1 MSVFST
7 PPPRYST
14 FEAEQ
19 LAKSKFGINGQANPL
34 SSDRDQNFLI
44 RSEED
49 SFILKISNSAES
61 FDELD
66 MQNKVMQ
73 HIVKVDPEFEL
84 TLPLCS
90 LSGDEIIQIENK
102 GQTNWVR
109 GLKYI
114 NGKFLKDSTHDQIML
129 LELGSFLG
137 RLDNAMKDFN
147 HPAAKRTFPWDVR
160 YTDFLKVHKN
170 HINKDRDIID
180 YYLSKYETHVLPNES
195 YLRKAIIHNDG
206 NDHNVLL
213 DQNGKTTGII
223 DFGDMVYS
231 YIALEPA
238 VCMAY
243 VSLEKTDTL
252 EVISTILKGYHQAF
266 HLNEYELNSVI
277 FLLCLRLC
285 ITITMAAYRK
295 KLFPENAYL
304 SVSENQA
311 WELLNRMKIK
321 DLNDW
326 SKQLTKYAQS

>member
-7 PPPRYST
+7 PPPKYTT
-14 FEAEQ
+14 FDAEQ
-19 LAKSKFGINGQANPL
+19 LAESKFGINGQASPL
-34 SSDRDQNFLI
+34 SSERDQNFLI
-44 RSEED
+44 QSEEE
-49 SFILKISNSAES
+49 SVVLKISNSAES

-266 HLNEYELNSVI
+266 HLNEYELHSVT
-277 FLLCLRLC
+277 FLMCLRLC

>member
-34 SSDRDQNFLI
+34 SSERDQNFLI

-114 NGKFLKDSTHDQIML
+114 NGKFLKDSTHDQIIL

-243 VSLEKTDTL
+243 IALEKTDTL

-277 FLLCLRLC
+277 FLMCLRLC
-285 ITITMAAYRK
+285 TLHYYHHGCIPEKTVPRK
-295 KLFPENAYL
+295 CLFICIRK
-304 SVSENQA
+304 SS
-311 WELLNRMKIK
+311 MGI
-321 DLNDW
+321 
-326 SKQLTKYAQS
+326 S

>member
-7 PPPRYST
+7 PPPQYST

-34 SSDRDQNFLI
+34 SSERDQNFLI
-44 RSEED
+44 QSEEE
-49 SFILKISNSAES
+49 SFVLKISNSAES

-66 MQNKVMQ
+66 MQNKVIQ

-114 NGKFLKDSTHDQIML
+114 NGKFLKDSKHDQIML

-170 HINKDRDIID
+170 HINKDRGIID
-180 YYLSKYETHVLPNES
+180 YYFC
-195 YLRKAIIHNDG
+195 
-206 NDHNVLL
+206 LL
-213 DQNGKTTGII
+213 YTSD
-223 DFGDMVYS
+223 
-231 YIALEPA
+231 
-238 VCMAY
+238 
-243 VSLEKTDTL
+243 
-252 EVISTILKGYHQAF
+252 
-266 HLNEYELNSVI
+266 
-277 FLLCLRLC
+277 
-285 ITITMAAYRK
+285 AAD
-295 KLFPENAYL
+295 E
-304 SVSENQA
+304 
-311 WELLNRMKIK
+311 
-321 DLNDW
+321 
-326 SKQLTKYAQS
+326 

>member
-7 PPPRYST
+7 PPPKYTT
-14 FEAEQ
+14 FDAEQ
-19 LAKSKFGINGQANPL
+19 LAESKFGINGEASPL
-34 SSDRDQNFLI
+34 SSERDQNFLI
-44 RSEED
+44 QSEEE
-49 SFILKISNSAES
+49 SFVLKISNSSES

-66 MQNKVMQ
+66 MQNKVIQ

-114 NGKFLKDSTHDQIML
+114 NGKFLKDSKHDQIML

-170 HINKDRDIID
+170 HINKDRGIID

-195 YLRKAIIHNDG
+195 YLRKAVIHNDG

-213 DQNGKTTGII
+213 DQNGKTRGII

-231 YIALEPA
+231 YI
-238 VCMAY
+238 C
-243 VSLEKTDTL
+243 
-252 EVISTILKGYHQAF
+252 
-266 HLNEYELNSVI
+266 
-277 FLLCLRLC
+277 LLY
-285 ITITMAAYRK
+285 TSDAAD
-295 KLFPENAYL
+295 E
-304 SVSENQA
+304 
-311 WELLNRMKIK
+311 
-321 DLNDW
+321 
-326 SKQLTKYAQS
+326 

>member
-1 MSVFST
+1 
-7 PPPRYST
+7 
-14 FEAEQ
+14 
-19 LAKSKFGINGQANPL
+19 
-34 SSDRDQNFLI
+34 
-44 RSEED
+44 
-49 SFILKISNSAES
+49 
-61 FDELD
+61 
-66 MQNKVMQ
+66 MQ

-114 NGKFLKDSTHDQIML
+114 NGKFLKDSKHDQIML

-147 HPAAKRTFPWDVR
+147 HPAAKRAFPWDVR

-170 HINKDRDIID
+170 HINKDRGIID

-195 YLRKAIIHNDG
+195 YLRKAVIHNDG

-213 DQNGKTTGII
+213 DQNGKTRGII

-231 YIALEPA
+231 YIVLEPA

-252 EVISTILKGYHQAF
+252 EVISKILKGYHQAF
-266 HLNEYELNSVI
+266 HLNEYELHSVT
-277 FLLCLRLC
+277 FLMCLRLC

-311 WELLNRMKIK
+311 WELLNRMKTE

-326 SKQLTKYAQS
+326 SKQLTEYAQS

>member
-1 MSVFST
+1 M
-7 PPPRYST
+7 
-14 FEAEQ
+14 
-19 LAKSKFGINGQANPL
+19 
-34 SSDRDQNFLI
+34 
-44 RSEED
+44 
-49 SFILKISNSAES
+49 
-61 FDELD
+61 
-66 MQNKVMQ
+66 
-73 HIVKVDPEFEL
+73 
-84 TLPLCS
+84 
-90 LSGDEIIQIENK
+90 
-102 GQTNWVR
+102 
-109 GLKYI
+109 
-114 NGKFLKDSTHDQIML
+114 
-129 LELGSFLG
+129 
-137 RLDNAMKDFN
+137 
-147 HPAAKRTFPWDVR
+147 
-160 YTDFLKVHKN
+160 
-170 HINKDRDIID
+170 
-180 YYLSKYETHVLPNES
+180 
-195 YLRKAIIHNDG
+195 
-206 NDHNVLL
+206 LL
-213 DQNGKTTGII
+213 DQNGKTIGII